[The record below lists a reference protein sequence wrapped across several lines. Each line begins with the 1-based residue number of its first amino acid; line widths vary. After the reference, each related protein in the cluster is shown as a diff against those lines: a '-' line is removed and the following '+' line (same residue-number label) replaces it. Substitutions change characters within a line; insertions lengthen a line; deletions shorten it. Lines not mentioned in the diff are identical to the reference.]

1 MRAGQCVGRVGGIA
15 AALGVGVAIFG
26 GTAVA
31 DADTAGPDTRASAA
45 ASTDSAPAPTRGS
58 RSAAAATSN
67 PVTALTRVR
76 ARSSAP
82 DLARAIPDARPVSA
96 VATRSV
102 TALTEPAS
110 IAVTLPAPAVTH
122 PTASATVPTPAD
134 NQPAPLAAAPAYAV
148 APPNP
153 ESTVGT
159 PYGLLGQWMINK
171 AGQIADWVGQPYCG
185 KGSTSANCTS
195 DTPGAKT
202 MQEPIN
208 TVFVVKAGSKY
219 AAELRLDFALRAAGF
234 GPSPFSSV
242 GYKAILGTN
251 TAPQMPGGGLLGLG
265 FLPPLPFGLGQ
276 NGLLS
281 FTGIGPAYRDA
292 PFWGENSHLRTF
304 GGEPDGNGNYIFTA
318 SVSEENLDATG
329 GGLLPTHGFESY
341 NTARTALLDGM
352 LQRPWLPSWA
362 LVYLPTGAS
371 NLGTIAMNNA
381 ISPADPTYTTGDA
394 DGLAQVIAVG
404 SMFGNSPARSTGAAR
419 THRSFGAVIAG

>member
-1 MRAGQCVGRVGGIA
+1 MRAGQYVGRVGGIA

-31 DADTAGPDTRASAA
+31 GADTAGPDTRGSAA
-45 ASTDSAPAPTRGS
+45 ASTDSAPAPKRGS
-58 RSAAAATSN
+58 RGAAAVTSD

-82 DLARAIPDARPVSA
+82 DLARAITDARPVSA
-96 VATRSV
+96 VAARNV
-102 TALTEPAS
+102 AALTEPS
-110 IAVTLPAPAVTH
+110 TIAVTLPAPAVTP
-122 PTASATVPTPAD
+122 PTASATAEPAI
-134 NQPAPLAAAPAYAV
+134 PPAYAV

-153 ESTVGT
+153 ESTVDT

-171 AGQIADWVGQPYCG
+171 AGQVADWVGLPYCG
-185 KGSTSANCTS
+185 AGSTSANCTS
-195 DTPGAKT
+195 DTPDAKI

-251 TAPQMPGGGLLGLG
+251 TGPQMPGGGLLGLG

-281 FTGIGPAYRDA
+281 FTGLGSAYRDA

-304 GGEPDGNGNYIFTA
+304 GGESDGNGNYIFTA

-329 GGLLPTHGFESY
+329 SGLLPTHGFESY

>member
-1 MRAGQCVGRVGGIA
+1 MRAGQYVGRVGGIA
-15 AALGVGVAIFG
+15 AALGVGMAIFG

-31 DADTAGPDTRASAA
+31 GADSAGPDARGSAA
-45 ASTDSAPAPTRGS
+45 ASADSAPTPKRGS
-58 RSAAAATSN
+58 RGATAVTSD

-82 DLARAIPDARPVSA
+82 DLARAITDARPVSA
-96 VATRSV
+96 VAARNV
-102 TALTEPAS
+102 AALTEPS
-110 IAVTLPAPAVTH
+110 TIAVTLPAPAVTP
-122 PTASATVPTPAD
+122 PTASATAEPAI
-134 NQPAPLAAAPAYAV
+134 PPAYAV
-148 APPNP
+148 SPPNP
-153 ESTVGT
+153 DSTTDT
-159 PYGLLGQWMINK
+159 PYGLLGQWMLNK
-171 AGQIADWVGQPYCG
+171 AGQVADWVGLPYCG
-185 KGSTSANCTS
+185 AGSTSANCKP
-195 DTPGAKT
+195 DDPDARI

-251 TAPQMPGGGLLGLG
+251 TDPQMPGGGLLGLG

-281 FTGIGPAYRDA
+281 FTGLGSAYRDA

-329 GGLLPTHGFESY
+329 SGLLPTHGFESY
-341 NTARTALLDGM
+341 NTARTALLDGR

-404 SMFGNSPARSTGAAR
+404 SMFGSSPARSTGAAR

>member
-1 MRAGQCVGRVGGIA
+1 MRAGQYVGRVGGIA

-31 DADTAGPDTRASAA
+31 GADTAGPDTRGSAA
-45 ASTDSAPAPTRGS
+45 ASADSAPAPKRGS
-58 RSAAAATSN
+58 RATTAAASD

-82 DLARAIPDARPVSA
+82 DLARAITDARPVSA
-96 VATRSV
+96 VAARNV
-102 TALTEPAS
+102 AALTEPS
-110 IAVTLPAPAVTH
+110 TIAVTLPARAVTP
-122 PTASATVPTPAD
+122 PTASATAEPAI
-134 NQPAPLAAAPAYAV
+134 PPAYAV
-148 APPNP
+148 SPPNP
-153 ESTVGT
+153 QSTTDT
-159 PYGLLGQWMINK
+159 PYGLLGQWMLNK
-171 AGQIADWVGQPYCG
+171 AGQVADWVGLPYCG
-185 KGSTSANCTS
+185 AGSTSANCTS

-242 GYKAILGTN
+242 GYTAILGTN
-251 TAPQMPGGGLLGLG
+251 TDPQMPGGGLLGLG

-281 FTGIGPAYRDA
+281 FTGLGSAYRDA

-329 GGLLPTHGFESY
+329 SGLLPTHGFESY

-352 LQRPWLPSWA
+352 LQRPWLPPWA

-381 ISPADPTYTTGDA
+381 ISPADPMYTTGDA

-404 SMFGNSPARSTGAAR
+404 SMFGSSPARTTGAAR

>member
-31 DADTAGPDTRASAA
+31 GADTAGPDTRGSAA
-45 ASTDSAPAPTRGS
+45 ASADSAPAPKRGS
-58 RSAAAATSN
+58 RGAAAVTSD

-82 DLARAIPDARPVSA
+82 DLARAITDARPVSA
-96 VATRSV
+96 VAARNV
-102 TALTEPAS
+102 AALTEPS
-110 IAVTLPAPAVTH
+110 TIAVTLPAPAVTP
-122 PTASATVPTPAD
+122 PTASATAEPAI
-134 NQPAPLAAAPAYAV
+134 PPAYAV

-153 ESTVGT
+153 ESTVDT

-171 AGQIADWVGQPYCG
+171 AGQVADWVGLPYCG
-185 KGSTSANCTS
+185 AGSTSANCTS
-195 DTPGAKT
+195 DSPGAKT

-251 TAPQMPGGGLLGLG
+251 TGPQMPGGGLLGLG

-281 FTGIGPAYRDA
+281 FTGLGSAYRDA

-304 GGEPDGNGNYIFTA
+304 GGESDGNGNYIFTA

-329 GGLLPTHGFESY
+329 SGLLPTHGFESY

-371 NLGTIAMNNA
+371 NLGMIAMNNA

>member
-1 MRAGQCVGRVGGIA
+1 MRAGQYVGRVGGIA
-15 AALGVGVAIFG
+15 AALGVGMAIFG

-31 DADTAGPDTRASAA
+31 GADTAGPDTRGSAA
-45 ASTDSAPAPTRGS
+45 ASADSAPTPKRGS
-58 RSAAAATSN
+58 RGATAVTSD

-82 DLARAIPDARPVSA
+82 DLARAITDARPVSA
-96 VATRSV
+96 VAARNV
-102 TALTEPAS
+102 AALTEPS
-110 IAVTLPAPAVTH
+110 TIAVTLPAPAVTP
-122 PTASATVPTPAD
+122 PTASATAEPAI
-134 NQPAPLAAAPAYAV
+134 PPAYAV
-148 APPNP
+148 SPPNP
-153 ESTVGT
+153 DSTTDT
-159 PYGLLGQWMINK
+159 PYGLLGQWMLNK
-171 AGQIADWVGQPYCG
+171 AGQVADWVGLPYCG
-185 KGSTSANCTS
+185 AGSTSANCKP
-195 DTPGAKT
+195 DDPDARI

-242 GYKAILGTN
+242 GYTAILGTN
-251 TAPQMPGGGLLGLG
+251 TDPQMPGGGLLGLG

-281 FTGIGPAYRDA
+281 FTGLGSAYRDA

-304 GGEPDGNGNYIFTA
+304 GGESDGNGNYIFTA

-329 GGLLPTHGFESY
+329 SGLLPTHGFESY

-404 SMFGNSPARSTGAAR
+404 SMFGSSPARSTGAAR

>member
-1 MRAGQCVGRVGGIA
+1 MRAGQYVGRVGGIA
-15 AALGVGVAIFG
+15 AALGVGMAIFG

-31 DADTAGPDTRASAA
+31 GADSAGPDARGSAA
-45 ASTDSAPAPTRGS
+45 ASADSAPTPKRGS
-58 RSAAAATSN
+58 RGATAVTSD

-82 DLARAIPDARPVSA
+82 DLARAITDARPVSA
-96 VATRSV
+96 VAARNV
-102 TALTEPAS
+102 AALTEPS
-110 IAVTLPAPAVTH
+110 TIAVTLPAPAVTP
-122 PTASATVPTPAD
+122 PTASATAEPAS
-134 NQPAPLAAAPAYAV
+134 PPAYAV
-148 APPNP
+148 SPPNP
-153 ESTVGT
+153 DSTTDT
-159 PYGLLGQWMINK
+159 PYGLLGQWMLNK
-171 AGQIADWVGQPYCG
+171 AGQVADWVGLPYCG
-185 KGSTSANCTS
+185 AGSTSANCKP
-195 DTPGAKT
+195 DDPDARI

-242 GYKAILGTN
+242 GYTAILGTN
-251 TAPQMPGGGLLGLG
+251 TDPQMPGGGLLGLG

-281 FTGIGPAYRDA
+281 FTGLGSAYRDA

-329 GGLLPTHGFESY
+329 SGLLPTHGFESY

-404 SMFGNSPARSTGAAR
+404 SMFGSSPARSTGAAR

>member
-1 MRAGQCVGRVGGIA
+1 MRAGQYVGRVGGIA
-15 AALGVGVAIFG
+15 AALGVGMAIFG

-31 DADTAGPDTRASAA
+31 GADTAGPDTRGSAA
-45 ASTDSAPAPTRGS
+45 ASADSAPAPKRGS
-58 RSAAAATSN
+58 RGAAAVTSD

-82 DLARAIPDARPVSA
+82 DLPRAVTDARPVSA
-96 VATRSV
+96 VAARNV
-102 TALTEPAS
+102 AALTEPS
-110 IAVTLPAPAVTH
+110 TIAVTLPAPAVTP
-122 PTASATVPTPAD
+122 PTASATAEPAI
-134 NQPAPLAAAPAYAV
+134 PPAYAV
-148 APPNP
+148 SPPNP
-153 ESTVGT
+153 DSTTDT
-159 PYGLLGQWMINK
+159 PYGLLGQWMLNK
-171 AGQIADWVGQPYCG
+171 AGQVADWVGLPYCG
-185 KGSTSANCTS
+185 AGSTSANCKP
-195 DTPGAKT
+195 DDPDARI

-242 GYKAILGTN
+242 GYTAILGTN
-251 TAPQMPGGGLLGLG
+251 TDPQMPGGGLLGLG

-281 FTGIGPAYRDA
+281 FTGLGSAYRDA

-304 GGEPDGNGNYIFTA
+304 GGESDGNGNYIFTA

-329 GGLLPTHGFESY
+329 SGLLPTHGFESY

-404 SMFGNSPARSTGAAR
+404 SMFGSSPARSTGAAR

>member
-1 MRAGQCVGRVGGIA
+1 MRAGQYVGRVGGIA

-31 DADTAGPDTRASAA
+31 GADTAGPDTRGSAA
-45 ASTDSAPAPTRGS
+45 ASADSAPAPKRGS
-58 RSAAAATSN
+58 RGAAAVTSD

-82 DLARAIPDARPVSA
+82 DLARAITDARPVSA
-96 VATRSV
+96 VAARNV
-102 TALTEPAS
+102 AALTEPS
-110 IAVTLPAPAVTH
+110 TIAVTLPAPSVT
-122 PTASATVPTPAD
+122 PVTASATAEPAI
-134 NQPAPLAAAPAYAV
+134 PPAYAV
-148 APPNP
+148 SPPNP
-153 ESTVGT
+153 QSTT
-159 PYGLLGQWMINK
+159 DTRYGLLGQWMLNK
-171 AGQIADWVGQPYCG
+171 DGQVADWVGLPYCG
-185 KGSTSANCTS
+185 AGSTSANCTS
-195 DTPGAKT
+195 DSPGAKT

-208 TVFVVKAGSKY
+208 TVFVVKDGSKY

-242 GYKAILGTN
+242 GYTAILGAN
-251 TAPQMPGGGLLGLG
+251 TDPQMPGGGLLGLG

-281 FTGIGPAYRDA
+281 FTGLGSAYRDA

-304 GGEPDGNGNYIFTA
+304 GGESDGNGNYIFTA

-329 GGLLPTHGFESY
+329 SGLLPTHGFESY

-371 NLGTIAMNNA
+371 SLGTIAMNNA

>member
-1 MRAGQCVGRVGGIA
+1 MRAGQYVGRVGGIA

-31 DADTAGPDTRASAA
+31 GADTAGPDTRGSAA
-45 ASTDSAPAPTRGS
+45 ASADSAPAPKRGS
-58 RSAAAATSN
+58 RATTAAASD

-82 DLARAIPDARPVSA
+82 DLARAITDARPVSA
-96 VATRSV
+96 VAARNV
-102 TALTEPAS
+102 AALTEPS
-110 IAVTLPAPAVTH
+110 TIAVTLPARAVTP
-122 PTASATVPTPAD
+122 PTASATAEPAI
-134 NQPAPLAAAPAYAV
+134 PPAYAV
-148 APPNP
+148 SPPNP
-153 ESTVGT
+153 DSTTDT
-159 PYGLLGQWMINK
+159 PYGLLGQWMLNK
-171 AGQIADWVGQPYCG
+171 AGQVADWVGLPYCG
-185 KGSTSANCTS
+185 AGSTSANCKP
-195 DTPGAKT
+195 DTPDAKI

-242 GYKAILGTN
+242 GYTAILGTN
-251 TAPQMPGGGLLGLG
+251 TDPQMPGGGLLGLG

-281 FTGIGPAYRDA
+281 FTGLGSAYRDA

-304 GGEPDGNGNYIFTA
+304 GGESDGNGNYIFTA

-329 GGLLPTHGFESY
+329 SGLLPTHGFESY

-404 SMFGNSPARSTGAAR
+404 SMFGSSPARTTGAAR

>member
-1 MRAGQCVGRVGGIA
+1 MRAGQYVGRVGGIA
-15 AALGVGVAIFG
+15 AALGVGMAIFG

-31 DADTAGPDTRASAA
+31 GADSAGPDARGSAA
-45 ASTDSAPAPTRGS
+45 ASADSAPTPKRGS
-58 RSAAAATSN
+58 RGATAVTSD

-82 DLARAIPDARPVSA
+82 DLARAITDARPVSA
-96 VATRSV
+96 VAARNV
-102 TALTEPAS
+102 AALTEPS
-110 IAVTLPAPAVTH
+110 TIAVTLPAPAVTP
-122 PTASATVPTPAD
+122 PTASATAEPAI
-134 NQPAPLAAAPAYAV
+134 PPAYAV
-148 APPNP
+148 SPPNP
-153 ESTVGT
+153 DSTTDT

-171 AGQIADWVGQPYCG
+171 AGQVADWVGLPYCG
-185 KGSTSANCTS
+185 AGSTKANCTS
-195 DTPGAKT
+195 DTPDAKT

-219 AAELRLDFALRAAGF
+219 AAELRLDLALRAAGF

-242 GYKAILGTN
+242 GYTAILGTN
-251 TAPQMPGGGLLGLG
+251 TDPQMPGGGLLGLG

-281 FTGIGPAYRDA
+281 FTGLGSAYRDA

-304 GGEPDGNGNYIFTA
+304 GGESDGNGNYIFTA

-329 GGLLPTHGFESY
+329 SGLLPTHGFESY

-404 SMFGNSPARSTGAAR
+404 SMFGSSPARSTGAAR

>member
-1 MRAGQCVGRVGGIA
+1 MRAGQYVGRVGGIA
-15 AALGVGVAIFG
+15 AALGVGMAIFG

-31 DADTAGPDTRASAA
+31 GADSAGPDARGSAA
-45 ASTDSAPAPTRGS
+45 ASADSAPTPKRGS
-58 RSAAAATSN
+58 RGATAVTSD

-82 DLARAIPDARPVSA
+82 DLARAITDARPVSA
-96 VATRSV
+96 VAARNV
-102 TALTEPAS
+102 AALTEPS
-110 IAVTLPAPAVTH
+110 TIAVTLPAPAVTP
-122 PTASATVPTPAD
+122 PTASATAEPAI
-134 NQPAPLAAAPAYAV
+134 PPAYAV
-148 APPNP
+148 SPPNP
-153 ESTVGT
+153 DSTTDT
-159 PYGLLGQWMINK
+159 PYGLLGQWMLNK
-171 AGQIADWVGQPYCG
+171 AGQVADWVGLPYCG
-185 KGSTSANCTS
+185 TGSTSANCKP
-195 DTPGAKT
+195 DDPDARI

-242 GYKAILGTN
+242 GYTAILGTN
-251 TAPQMPGGGLLGLG
+251 TDPQMPGGGLLGLG

-281 FTGIGPAYRDA
+281 FTGLGSAYRDA

-304 GGEPDGNGNYIFTA
+304 GGESDGNGNYIFTA

-329 GGLLPTHGFESY
+329 SGLLPTHGFESY

-404 SMFGNSPARSTGAAR
+404 SMFGSSPARSTGAAR

>member
-1 MRAGQCVGRVGGIA
+1 MSAGQFVGRVGGIA
-15 AALGVGVAIFG
+15 AALGVGVGMAIFG
-26 GTAVA
+26 GAAVA
-31 DADTAGPDTRASAA
+31 SADTAGPDTRGSAA
-45 ASTDSAPAPTRGS
+45 ASADSAPAPKRSS
-58 RSAAAATSN
+58 RAAVRSDARAA
-67 PVTALTRVR
+67 PVR
-76 ARSSAP
+76 ART
-82 DLARAIPDARPVSA
+82 RA
-96 VATRSV
+96 VAAVAVPRVSTLP
-102 TALTEPAS
+102 TPAS
-110 IAVTLPAPAVTH
+110 IAVTLPAPAVTL
-122 PTASATVPTPAD
+122 PTASVTAEPA
-134 NQPAPLAAAPAYAV
+134 NPPASAV
-148 APPNP
+148 TPPNP
-153 ESTVGT
+153 QSTIDT
-159 PYGLLGQWMINK
+159 PYGRLGQWMINK
-171 AGQIADWVGQPYCG
+171 AGQVADWVGLPYCG
-185 KGSTSANCTS
+185 TGSTSANCTS

-242 GYKAILGTN
+242 GYKAILGNN
-251 TAPQMPGGGLLGLG
+251 TDPQMPGGGLLGLG

-281 FTGIGPAYRDA
+281 FTGLGAAYRDA
-292 PFWGENSHLRTF
+292 PFWDENSHLRTF

-341 NTARTALLDGM
+341 NEARTALLDGM

-371 NLGTIAMNNA
+371 NLGTITMDNA

-394 DGLAQVIAVG
+394 DGLAQVIAIG
-404 SMFGNSPARSTGAAR
+404 SMFGSSPARSTGAAR
-419 THRSFGAVIAG
+419 THRSLGVTIAG

>member
-1 MRAGQCVGRVGGIA
+1 MRAGQYVGRVGGIA

-31 DADTAGPDTRASAA
+31 GADSAGPDARGSAA
-45 ASTDSAPAPTRGS
+45 ASADSAPAPKRGS
-58 RSAAAATSN
+58 RGTAAVTSD

-82 DLARAIPDARPVSA
+82 DLPRAVTDARPVSA
-96 VATRSV
+96 VAARNV
-102 TALTEPAS
+102 AALTEPS
-110 IAVTLPAPAVTH
+110 TIAVTLPAPAVTP
-122 PTASATVPTPAD
+122 PTASATAEPAI
-134 NQPAPLAAAPAYAV
+134 PPAYAV
-148 APPNP
+148 SPPNP
-153 ESTVGT
+153 DSTTDT
-159 PYGLLGQWMINK
+159 PYGLLGQWMLNK
-171 AGQIADWVGQPYCG
+171 AGQVADWVGLPYCG
-185 KGSTSANCTS
+185 AGSTSANCTS

-281 FTGIGPAYRDA
+281 FTGLGSAYRDA

-304 GGEPDGNGNYIFTA
+304 GGESDGNGNYIFTA

-329 GGLLPTHGFESY
+329 SGLLPTHGFESY
-341 NTARTALLDGM
+341 NTARTALLDEM
-352 LQRPWLPSWA
+352 LQRPWLPPWA

>member
-1 MRAGQCVGRVGGIA
+1 
-15 AALGVGVAIFG
+15 
-26 GTAVA
+26 
-31 DADTAGPDTRASAA
+31 
-45 ASTDSAPAPTRGS
+45 
-58 RSAAAATSN
+58 
-67 PVTALTRVR
+67 
-76 ARSSAP
+76 
-82 DLARAIPDARPVSA
+82 
-96 VATRSV
+96 
-102 TALTEPAS
+102 
-110 IAVTLPAPAVTH
+110 
-122 PTASATVPTPAD
+122 
-134 NQPAPLAAAPAYAV
+134 
-148 APPNP
+148 
-153 ESTVGT
+153 
-159 PYGLLGQWMINK
+159 MINK
-171 AGQIADWVGQPYCG
+171 AGQVADWVGLPYCG
-185 KGSTSANCTS
+185 AGSTKANCTS
-195 DTPGAKT
+195 DTPDAKT

-219 AAELRLDFALRAAGF
+219 AAELRLDLALRAAGF

-242 GYKAILGTN
+242 GYTAILGTN
-251 TAPQMPGGGLLGLG
+251 TDPQMPGGGLLGLG

-281 FTGIGPAYRDA
+281 FTGLGSAYRDA

-304 GGEPDGNGNYIFTA
+304 GGESDGNGNYIFTA

-329 GGLLPTHGFESY
+329 SGLLPTHGFESY

-404 SMFGNSPARSTGAAR
+404 SMFGSSPARSTGAAR

>member
-1 MRAGQCVGRVGGIA
+1 MRAGQYVGRVGGIA

-31 DADTAGPDTRASAA
+31 GADTAGPDTRGSAA
-45 ASTDSAPAPTRGS
+45 ASADSAPAPKRGS
-58 RSAAAATSN
+58 RGAAAVTSD

-82 DLARAIPDARPVSA
+82 DLARAITDARPVSA
-96 VATRSV
+96 VAARNV
-102 TALTEPAS
+102 AALTEPS
-110 IAVTLPAPAVTH
+110 TIAVTLPAPSVT
-122 PTASATVPTPAD
+122 PVTASATAEPAI
-134 NQPAPLAAAPAYAV
+134 PPAYAV
-148 APPNP
+148 SPPNP
-153 ESTVGT
+153 QSTT
-159 PYGLLGQWMINK
+159 DTRYGLLGQWMLNK
-171 AGQIADWVGQPYCG
+171 DGQVADWVGLPYCG
-185 KGSTSANCTS
+185 AGSTSADCTS
-195 DTPGAKT
+195 DSPGAKT

-242 GYKAILGTN
+242 GYTAILGAN
-251 TAPQMPGGGLLGLG
+251 TDPQMPGGGLLGLG

-281 FTGIGPAYRDA
+281 FTGLGSAYRDA

-304 GGEPDGNGNYIFTA
+304 GGESDGNGNYIFTA

-329 GGLLPTHGFESY
+329 SGLLPTHGFESY

>member
-1 MRAGQCVGRVGGIA
+1 MRAGQYVGRVGGIA

-82 DLARAIPDARPVSA
+82 DLARATPDARPVSA

-102 TALTEPAS
+102 NALTEPAS
-110 IAVTLPAPAVTH
+110 IAVTLPAPAVTL
-122 PTASATVPTPAD
+122 PTASATAEPAS
-134 NQPAPLAAAPAYAV
+134 PPAYAV
-148 APPNP
+148 SPPNP
-153 ESTVGT
+153 DSTTDT
-159 PYGLLGQWMINK
+159 PYGLLGQWMLNK
-171 AGQIADWVGQPYCG
+171 AGQVADWVGLPYCG
-185 KGSTSANCTS
+185 AGSTSANCTS

-281 FTGIGPAYRDA
+281 FTGLGSAYRDA

-304 GGEPDGNGNYIFTA
+304 GGESDGNGNYIFTA

-329 GGLLPTHGFESY
+329 SGLLPTHGFESY

-352 LQRPWLPSWA
+352 LQRPWLPPWA

-419 THRSFGAVIAG
+419 TQRSFGAVIAG

>member
-1 MRAGQCVGRVGGIA
+1 MRAGQYVGRVGAIA

-31 DADTAGPDTRASAA
+31 GADTAGPDTRSSAA
-45 ASTDSAPAPTRGS
+45 ASADSAPAPKRGTRGVT
-58 RSAAAATSN
+58 AAASN
-67 PVTALTRVR
+67 PFTALTRVR
-76 ARSSAP
+76 GRSS
-82 DLARAIPDARPVSA
+82 
-96 VATRSV
+96 
-102 TALTEPAS
+102 
-110 IAVTLPAPAVTH
+110 VTLPTPTVTL
-122 PTASATVPTPAD
+122 PTASAILPDPAD
-134 NQPAPLAAAPAYAV
+134 NQPAPLAPAPAYRM
-148 APPNP
+148 PPPDP
-153 ESTVGT
+153 ESTVDT

-171 AGQIADWVGQPYCG
+171 AGQVADWVGLPYCG

-242 GYKAILGTN
+242 GYTAILGTN
-251 TAPQMPGGGLLGLG
+251 TDPQMPRGGLLGLG
-265 FLPPLPFGLGQ
+265 LLPPLPFGLGQ

-281 FTGIGPAYRDA
+281 FTGLGSAYRDA

-341 NTARTALLDGM
+341 NEARTALLDGM

-371 NLGTIAMNNA
+371 NQGMIAMNNA
-381 ISPADPTYTTGDA
+381 ISPDDPTYTTGDA
-394 DGLAQVIAVG
+394 DGLAQVIAIG
-404 SMFGNSPARSTGAAR
+404 SMFGNSPARSTGATR
-419 THRSFGAVIAG
+419 THRPFEAVIAG

>member
-1 MRAGQCVGRVGGIA
+1 MRAGQYVGRVGGIA
-15 AALGVGVAIFG
+15 AALGVGMAIFG

-31 DADTAGPDTRASAA
+31 GADSAGPDARGSAA
-45 ASTDSAPAPTRGS
+45 ASADSAPTPKRGS
-58 RSAAAATSN
+58 RGATAVTSD

-82 DLARAIPDARPVSA
+82 DLARAITDARPVSA
-96 VATRSV
+96 VAARNV
-102 TALTEPAS
+102 AALTEPS
-110 IAVTLPAPAVTH
+110 TIAVTLPAPAVTP
-122 PTASATVPTPAD
+122 PTASATAEPAI
-134 NQPAPLAAAPAYAV
+134 PPAYAV
-148 APPNP
+148 SPPNP
-153 ESTVGT
+153 DSTTDT
-159 PYGLLGQWMINK
+159 PYGLLGQWMLNK
-171 AGQIADWVGQPYCG
+171 AGQVADWVGLPYCG
-185 KGSTSANCTS
+185 AGSTSANCKP
-195 DTPGAKT
+195 DDPDARI

-242 GYKAILGTN
+242 GYTAILGTN
-251 TAPQMPGGGLLGLG
+251 TDPQMPGGGLLGLG

-281 FTGIGPAYRDA
+281 FTGLGSAYRDA

-304 GGEPDGNGNYIFTA
+304 GGESDGNGNYIFTA

-329 GGLLPTHGFESY
+329 SGLLPTHGFESY

-404 SMFGNSPARSTGAAR
+404 SMFGSSPARSTGAAR

>member
-1 MRAGQCVGRVGGIA
+1 MRAGQYVGRVGGIA

-31 DADTAGPDTRASAA
+31 GADTAGPDTRGSAA
-45 ASTDSAPAPTRGS
+45 ASADSAPAPKRGS
-58 RSAAAATSN
+58 RGAAAVTSD

-82 DLARAIPDARPVSA
+82 DLARAITDARPVSA
-96 VATRSV
+96 VAARNV
-102 TALTEPAS
+102 AALTEPS
-110 IAVTLPAPAVTH
+110 TIAVTLPARAVTP
-122 PTASATVPTPAD
+122 PTASATAEPAI
-134 NQPAPLAAAPAYAV
+134 PPAYAV
-148 APPNP
+148 SPPNP
-153 ESTVGT
+153 DSTTDT
-159 PYGLLGQWMINK
+159 PYGLLGQWMLNK
-171 AGQIADWVGQPYCG
+171 AGQVADWVGLPYCG
-185 KGSTSANCTS
+185 QGSTKANCKP
-195 DTPGAKT
+195 DDPDARI

-242 GYKAILGTN
+242 GYTAILGTN
-251 TAPQMPGGGLLGLG
+251 TDPQMPGGGLLGLG

-281 FTGIGPAYRDA
+281 FTGLGSAYRDA

-304 GGEPDGNGNYIFTA
+304 GGESDGNGNYIFTA

-329 GGLLPTHGFESY
+329 SGLLPTHGFESY

-352 LQRPWLPSWA
+352 LQRPWLPAWA

-404 SMFGNSPARSTGAAR
+404 SMFGSSPARSTGAAR

>member
-1 MRAGQCVGRVGGIA
+1 MRAGQYVGRVGGIA
-15 AALGVGVAIFG
+15 AALGVGMAIFG

-31 DADTAGPDTRASAA
+31 GADSAGPDARGSAA
-45 ASTDSAPAPTRGS
+45 ASADSAPTPKRGS
-58 RSAAAATSN
+58 RGATAVTSD

-82 DLARAIPDARPVSA
+82 DLARAITDARPVSA
-96 VATRSV
+96 VAARNV
-102 TALTEPAS
+102 AALTEPS
-110 IAVTLPAPAVTH
+110 TIAVTLPAPAVTP
-122 PTASATVPTPAD
+122 PTASATAEPAI
-134 NQPAPLAAAPAYAV
+134 PPAYAV
-148 APPNP
+148 SPPNP
-153 ESTVGT
+153 DSTTDT
-159 PYGLLGQWMINK
+159 PYGLLGQWMLNK
-171 AGQIADWVGQPYCG
+171 AGQVADWVGLPYCG
-185 KGSTSANCTS
+185 AGSTSANCKP
-195 DTPGAKT
+195 DDPDARI

-242 GYKAILGTN
+242 GYTAILGTN
-251 TAPQMPGGGLLGLG
+251 TDPQMPGGGLLGLG

-281 FTGIGPAYRDA
+281 FTGLGSAYRDA

-329 GGLLPTHGFESY
+329 SGLLPTHGFESY

-404 SMFGNSPARSTGAAR
+404 SMFGSSPARSTGAAR

>member
-1 MRAGQCVGRVGGIA
+1 MRAGQYVGRVGGIA

-31 DADTAGPDTRASAA
+31 GADTAGPDTRGSAA
-45 ASTDSAPAPTRGS
+45 ASADSAPAPKRGS
-58 RSAAAATSN
+58 RGAAAVTSD

-82 DLARAIPDARPVSA
+82 DLARAITDARPVSA
-96 VATRSV
+96 VAARNV
-102 TALTEPAS
+102 AALTEPS
-110 IAVTLPAPAVTH
+110 TIAVTLPAPSVT
-122 PTASATVPTPAD
+122 PVTASATAEPAI
-134 NQPAPLAAAPAYAV
+134 PPAYAV
-148 APPNP
+148 SPPNP
-153 ESTVGT
+153 QSTT
-159 PYGLLGQWMINK
+159 DTRYGLLGQWMLNK
-171 AGQIADWVGQPYCG
+171 DGQVADWVGLPYCG
-185 KGSTSANCTS
+185 AGSTSADCTS
-195 DTPGAKT
+195 DSPGAKT

-242 GYKAILGTN
+242 GYTAILGAN
-251 TAPQMPGGGLLGLG
+251 TDPQMPGGGLLGLG

-281 FTGIGPAYRDA
+281 FTGLGSAYRDA

-304 GGEPDGNGNYIFTA
+304 GGESDGNGNYIFTA

-329 GGLLPTHGFESY
+329 SGLLPTHGFESY

-371 NLGTIAMNNA
+371 SLGTIAMNNA

-404 SMFGNSPARSTGAAR
+404 SMFGSSPARSTGAAR

>member
-1 MRAGQCVGRVGGIA
+1 MRAGQYVGRVGGIA

-31 DADTAGPDTRASAA
+31 GADTAGPDTRGSAA
-45 ASTDSAPAPTRGS
+45 ASADSAPAPKRGS
-58 RSAAAATSN
+58 RATTAAASD

-82 DLARAIPDARPVSA
+82 DLARAITDARPVSA
-96 VATRSV
+96 VAARNV
-102 TALTEPAS
+102 AALTEPS
-110 IAVTLPAPAVTH
+110 TIAVTLPARAVTP
-122 PTASATVPTPAD
+122 PTASATAEPAI
-134 NQPAPLAAAPAYAV
+134 PPAYAV
-148 APPNP
+148 SPPNP
-153 ESTVGT
+153 QSTTDT
-159 PYGLLGQWMINK
+159 PYGLLGQWMLNK
-171 AGQIADWVGQPYCG
+171 AGQVADWVGLPYCG
-185 KGSTSANCTS
+185 AGSTSASCTS

-242 GYKAILGTN
+242 GYTAILGTN
-251 TAPQMPGGGLLGLG
+251 TDPQMPGGGLLGLG

-281 FTGIGPAYRDA
+281 FTGLGSAYRDA

-329 GGLLPTHGFESY
+329 SGLLPTHGFESY

-352 LQRPWLPSWA
+352 LQRPWLPPWA

-381 ISPADPTYTTGDA
+381 ISPADPMYTTGDA

-404 SMFGNSPARSTGAAR
+404 SMFGSSPARTTGAAR

>member
-1 MRAGQCVGRVGGIA
+1 MRAGQYVGRVGGIA

-31 DADTAGPDTRASAA
+31 GADTAGPDTRGSAA
-45 ASTDSAPAPTRGS
+45 ASADSAPAPKRGS
-58 RSAAAATSN
+58 RATTAAASD

-82 DLARAIPDARPVSA
+82 DLARAITDARPVSA
-96 VATRSV
+96 VAARNV
-102 TALTEPAS
+102 AALTEPS
-110 IAVTLPAPAVTH
+110 TIAVTLPARAVTP
-122 PTASATVPTPAD
+122 PTASATAEPAI
-134 NQPAPLAAAPAYAV
+134 PPAYAV
-148 APPNP
+148 SPPNP
-153 ESTVGT
+153 DSTTDT
-159 PYGLLGQWMINK
+159 PYGLLGQWMLNK
-171 AGQIADWVGQPYCG
+171 AGQVADWVGLPYCG
-185 KGSTSANCTS
+185 AGSTSASCTS

-242 GYKAILGTN
+242 GYTAILGTN
-251 TAPQMPGGGLLGLG
+251 TDPQMPGGGLLGLG

-281 FTGIGPAYRDA
+281 FTGLGSAYRDA

-304 GGEPDGNGNYIFTA
+304 GGESDGNGNYIFTA

-329 GGLLPTHGFESY
+329 SGLLPTHGFESY

-404 SMFGNSPARSTGAAR
+404 SMFGSSPARTTGAAR

>member
-1 MRAGQCVGRVGGIA
+1 MRAGQYVGRVGGIA

-31 DADTAGPDTRASAA
+31 GADSAGPDTRGSAA
-45 ASTDSAPAPTRGS
+45 ASADSAPAPKRGS
-58 RSAAAATSN
+58 RGAAAVTSD

-82 DLARAIPDARPVSA
+82 DLPRAVTDARPVSA
-96 VATRSV
+96 VAARNV
-102 TALTEPAS
+102 AALTEPS
-110 IAVTLPAPAVTH
+110 TIAVTLPAQAVTP
-122 PTASATVPTPAD
+122 PTASATAEPAS
-134 NQPAPLAAAPAYAV
+134 PPAYAV
-148 APPNP
+148 SPPNP
-153 ESTVGT
+153 DSTTDT
-159 PYGLLGQWMINK
+159 PYGLLGQWMLNK
-171 AGQIADWVGQPYCG
+171 AGQVADWVGLPYCG
-185 KGSTSANCTS
+185 AGSTSANCTS

-281 FTGIGPAYRDA
+281 FTGLGSAYRDA

-304 GGEPDGNGNYIFTA
+304 GGESDGNGNYIFTA

-329 GGLLPTHGFESY
+329 SGLLPTHGFESY

-352 LQRPWLPSWA
+352 LQRPWLPPWA

-419 THRSFGAVIAG
+419 TQRSFGAVIAG

>member
-1 MRAGQCVGRVGGIA
+1 MRAGQYVGRVGGIA
-15 AALGVGVAIFG
+15 AALGVGMAIFG

-31 DADTAGPDTRASAA
+31 GADSAGPDTRGSAA
-45 ASTDSAPAPTRGS
+45 ASADSAPTPKRGS
-58 RSAAAATSN
+58 RGATAVTSD

-82 DLARAIPDARPVSA
+82 DLARAVTDARPVSA
-96 VATRSV
+96 IAARNVA
-102 TALTEPAS
+102 ALTEPS
-110 IAVTLPAPAVTH
+110 TIAVTLPAPAVTP
-122 PTASATVPTPAD
+122 PTASATAEPAI
-134 NQPAPLAAAPAYAV
+134 PPAYAV
-148 APPNP
+148 SPPNP
-153 ESTVGT
+153 DSTTDT
-159 PYGLLGQWMINK
+159 PYGLLGQWMLNK
-171 AGQIADWVGQPYCG
+171 AGQVADWVGLPYCG
-185 KGSTSANCTS
+185 AGSTSANCKP
-195 DTPGAKT
+195 DTPDAKI

-251 TAPQMPGGGLLGLG
+251 TDPQMPGGGLLGLG

-281 FTGIGPAYRDA
+281 FTGLGSAYRDA

-304 GGEPDGNGNYIFTA
+304 GGESDGNGNYIFTA

-329 GGLLPTHGFESY
+329 SGLLPTHGFESY